1 MIYLVEFECINHKVV
16 SDTAMKL
23 FIGFYGKCDVSVLNV
38 NSKPMIHNIYSDILL
53 DT

>member
-23 FIGFYGKCDVSVLNV
+23 FIGFYGKCDVLVFCQFQTNDS
-38 NSKPMIHNIYSDILL
+38 
-53 DT
+53 